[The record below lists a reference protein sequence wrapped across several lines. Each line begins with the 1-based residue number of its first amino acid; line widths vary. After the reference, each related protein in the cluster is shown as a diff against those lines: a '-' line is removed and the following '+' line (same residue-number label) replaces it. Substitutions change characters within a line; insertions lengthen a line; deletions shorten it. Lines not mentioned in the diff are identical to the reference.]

1 MVLNRLCPLTEFLHV
16 PPRGAR
22 PGASPPADPMIGPC
36 CRQSM
41 PTRRAEHDAP
51 CCPRSA
57 ATVASKSMVPA
68 AVGAC
73 SRVDVGVT
81 CVGSDVN
88 RIGAVCNVFHLQLNK
103 RKTEGDIYRRWRAV
117 GASGTRQRQI
127 RRAKDCTMKIPFS
140 LKIAAPH
147 SSCPQGNGLLRSCA
161 ACRLNSPKHLHV
173 DVQRVTLGGWPREG
187 QRRLAV

>member
-1 MVLNRLCPLTEFLHV
+1 M

-51 CCPRSA
+51 CCPRPA

-88 RIGAVCNVFHLQLNK
+88 RTGAVCNVFHLQLNK

-117 GASGTRQRQI
+117 GASGTGQRQM
-127 RRAKDCTMKIPFS
+127 RRAKDCTMKI
-140 LKIAAPH
+140 AAQH

-173 DVQRVTLGGWPREG
+173 DVQRVTLGGGFTRQG